1 MEGGPTPRTLT
12 SRGSERL
19 RFVLASSS
27 PARADLLRQIGLRF
41 DVVPSGIA
49 EDIGPGD
56 DLAKDIEALALAKAR
71 HVTRTERDAVVIAAD
86 TVIMLDGVVLGKPA
100 DAEDARGMLRR
111 MSGRW
116 HRVISGLA
124 VLDAASGREAACHEV
139 THVRMTKLTPEIIDK
154 YVSTGEPL
162 GKAGAYA
169 IQGRGA
175 LLVDRIV
182 GCYFNVVGLPIARL
196 RDLFARVGV
205 GVDCLLVPFVHHEG
219 HTGGR

>member
-1 MEGGPTPRTLT
+1 M
-12 SRGSERL
+12 

-41 DVVPSGIA
+41 DVVASGIS
-49 EDIGPGD
+49 EDIGPGH
-56 DLAKDIEALALAKAR
+56 DLAGGVEALALAKAR
-71 HVTRTERDAVVIAAD
+71 HVARTERDAVVIAAD
-86 TVIMLDGVVLGKPA
+86 TVIALDGAMLGKPM

-116 HRVISGLA
+116 HQVISGIA
-124 VLDAASGREAACHEV
+124 VLDASSGREAACHEI
-139 THVRMTKLTPEIIDK
+139 THVCMARLTPEIVDK
-154 YVSTGEPL
+154 YVYTGEPL

-196 RDLFARVGV
+196 RDLLARVGV
-205 GVDCLLVPFVHHEG
+205 GVDFLLVPFVHHEG
-219 HTGGR
+219 HTGRG